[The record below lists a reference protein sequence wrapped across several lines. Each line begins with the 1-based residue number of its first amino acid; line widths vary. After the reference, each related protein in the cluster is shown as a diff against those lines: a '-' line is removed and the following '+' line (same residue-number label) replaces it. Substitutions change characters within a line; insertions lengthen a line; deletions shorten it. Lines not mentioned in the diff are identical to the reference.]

1 METRKTKG
9 AQTKARVAQVAQRL
23 FKLHGYEGVGIDTI
37 MAEAGLTRGGFYAH
51 FSNKAELL
59 EHAIHAQP
67 GEEQNPVPLM
77 PPGRDKLETFIETYV
92 NLDHA
97 EDIAGGCPVTGMLP
111 IVAQADE
118 AAKKAYAQQFEGMRK
133 FLAECIEK
141 PNADDIALR
150 LVVTCIGGLSVAR
163 AMEDPEAAQAVI
175 EQTRA
180 AARAL
185 VF

>member
-1 METRKTKG
+1 METKQTKG

-23 FKLHGYEGVGIDTI
+23 FKLHGYDGVGIDTI

-67 GEEQNPVPLM
+67 GEEENPVPLM
-77 PPGRDKLETFIETYV
+77 PPGREKLETFIETYV

-97 EDIAGGCPVTGMLP
+97 DDIAGGCPVTGLLTV
-111 IVAQADE
+111 VAQADE
-118 AAKKAYAQQFEGMRK
+118 GAKKAYNQQFEGMRH
-133 FLAECIEK
+133 FLAACIEK
-141 PNADDIALR
+141 PDADDIALR
-150 LVVTCIGGLSVAR
+150 LVVTCIGGLSIAR
-163 AMEDPEAAQAVI
+163 AMEDRDGAERVL